1 MQLDHVKDVA
11 GDIIECGSAHCGTSI
26 VMARFAKSQDM
37 RKVVYAC
44 DSFEGFD
51 QAELAR
57 EHAEGLTAV
66 GSGAFKSTSY
76 GYVLRKIAALG
87 MEADVIPV
95 RGYFQD
101 TLPGLP
107 GPFCL
112 ALIDCDL
119 RDSMLFAAGNIWP
132 KLPTGGRLLFD
143 DYTNRDSKGAKA
155 GVDVFVKNHA
165 REIADHGL
173 LGRLYYA
180 VKA

>member
-1 MQLDHVKDVA
+1 
-11 GDIIECGSAHCGTSI
+11 
-26 VMARFAKSQDM
+26 M

-66 GSGAFKSTSY
+66 GSEAFKSTSY

-87 MEADVIPV
+87 LQADVIPV

-107 GPFCL
+107 GPFSL

-119 RDSMLFAAGNIWP
+119 RDSMLFAAGNTWP
-132 KLPTGGRLLFD
+132 KLSTGGRLLFD
-143 DYTNRDSKGAKA
+143 DYTNSDSKGAKA
-155 GVDVFVKNHA
+155 GVDLFVERHA
-165 REIADHGL
+165 PEIADHGL
-173 LGRLYYA
+173 LDRLYFV
-180 VKA
+180 VKG